1 MANRAGSE
9 SGDIAGGEAS
19 RRRRRAHAHAR
30 RRARQRRARHSTGF
44 LDRLLSR
51 GELQLMPRRISR
63 RFHLPLFIE
72 LYNVRFFRLKAR
84 YLWWQS
90 AHAYPVCHCEA
101 LAP

>member
-1 MANRAGSE
+1 
-9 SGDIAGGEAS
+9 
-19 RRRRRAHAHAR
+19 
-30 RRARQRRARHSTGF
+30 
-44 LDRLLSR
+44 
-51 GELQLMPRRISR
+51 MPRRMSR